1 MCSKTGESEPFY
13 FLLSTTM
20 LAAICNAD
28 AEVIVESLL
37 NPQTLDEWMMGI
49 AVLVYVTVQVGSE
62 TALQRDSFSKE
73 PYVPPQSN
81 GKPSGMDYVDLL
93 DAGWARCHRQSSVPT
108 QYVSDPSSAGGE
120 VRGRRR
126 EHVSKRLSVDA
137 NTLAVSGH

>member
-1 MCSKTGESEPFY
+1 MFSHSQMGSRPGW
-13 FLLSTTM
+13 TT
-20 LAAICNAD
+20 
-28 AEVIVESLL
+28 
-37 NPQTLDEWMMGI
+37 
-49 AVLVYVTVQVGSE
+49 
-62 TALQRDSFSKE
+62 
-73 PYVPPQSN
+73 
-81 GKPSGMDYVDLL
+81 YVDLL

>member
-13 FLLSTTM
+13 FLLSTMM

-28 AEVIVESLL
+28 TEVIVESLS

-73 PYVPPQSN
+73 PCVLP
-81 GKPSGMDYVDLL
+81 
-93 DAGWARCHRQSSVPT
+93 
-108 QYVSDPSSAGGE
+108 
-120 VRGRRR
+120 
-126 EHVSKRLSVDA
+126 
-137 NTLAVSGH
+137 